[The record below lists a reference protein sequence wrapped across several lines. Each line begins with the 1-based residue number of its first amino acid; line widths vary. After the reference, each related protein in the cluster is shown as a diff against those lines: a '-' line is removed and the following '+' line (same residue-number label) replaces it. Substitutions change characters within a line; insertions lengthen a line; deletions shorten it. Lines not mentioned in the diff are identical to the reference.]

1 MPRQVK
7 SGRVAIVTGGA
18 SGIGL
23 TFTRALAEAG
33 YSVLIGD
40 LQGSNKAAH
49 KLRGEGL
56 DVVGIETNVTSV
68 DDTMN
73 MVASAV
79 DRFGGLD
86 VLVNNAGI
94 FTSLTLKPFDQIEP
108 AEWMKVMEVNTLGPF
123 LCAKAALPALRARGG
138 GRIVNIASTSQL
150 KGAPFMLHY
159 TSSKGAVVSFT
170 RSLARELGNE
180 GITVNAIAPGFTLS
194 DGVLAAGMEERM
206 GEVVRRT
213 SRSIQRDQIPAD
225 LVGALLFFAGDG
237 SSFITGQTLAVDGGS
252 VFL

>member
-1 MPRQVK
+1 MSESKK
-7 SGRVAIVTGGA
+7 SERVAIVTGGA

-23 TFTRALAEAG
+23 VLTRALAENG
-33 YSVLIGD
+33 YSVVIAD
-40 LQGSNKAAH
+40 MQNADAAAE
-49 KLRGEGL
+49 KLRADGFS
-56 DVVGIETNVTSV
+56 VVGVKADVTSV
-68 DDTMN
+68 EDTAN
-73 MVASAV
+73 LVAVATKTY
-79 DRFGGLD
+79 GGLD

-94 FTSLTLKPFDQIEP
+94 FTSLTLKPFDQISP

-123 LCAKAALPALRARGG
+123 LCAKAALPALRASGG

-170 RSLARELGNE
+170 RSLARELGSD

-194 DGVLAAGMEERM
+194 DGVLSTGMEEKM
-206 GEVVRRT
+206 GDVVRRS
-213 SRSIQRDQIPAD
+213 SRSIQRDQVPAD
-225 LVGALLFFAGDG
+225 LVGALLFFSGEG
-237 SSFITGQTLAVDGGS
+237 SAFITGQTLAVDGGS

>member
-1 MPRQVK
+1 MSESPK
-7 SGRVAIVTGGA
+7 SQRVAIVTGGA

-23 TFTRALAEAG
+23 VLARALAADS
-33 YSVLIGD
+33 YSVVIAD
-40 LQGSNKAAH
+40 TQNAEAAA
-49 KLRGEGL
+49 KTLCDEGL
-56 DVVGIETNVTSV
+56 RVVGVYADVTKVS
-68 DDTMN
+68 DTEN
-73 MVASAV
+73 MVAHAV
-79 DRFGGLD
+79 AAYGGLD
-86 VLVNNAGI
+86 VLVNNAGL
-94 FTSLTLKPFDQIEP
+94 FTSLTLKPFDQISP

-123 LCAKAALPALRARGG
+123 LCARAALPALRSRGG

-159 TSSKGAVVSFT
+159 TSSKGAVVAFT
-170 RSLARELGNE
+170 RSLARELGGE

-206 GEVVRRT
+206 GEVVRRL
-213 SRSIQRDQIPAD
+213 SRSIQRDQMPAD

-237 SSFITGQTLAVDGGS
+237 SAFVTGQTLAVDGGS